1 MQASSV
7 TQRSPVSRP
16 GLEALLAY
24 AVFAGLSLLS
34 RFVPP
39 VFLLVVVSGIAFPLL
54 WARRTRDWAGIGFTR
69 RNVGPALAWGL
80 AAGAVG
86 VAATVLIARLDPFP
100 EPVLPGAQLLV
111 GIPTWL
117 LIMSPF
123 QEFFFRGWLQP
134 RLVAVLGAWK
144 GIVVTT
150 VLFAGWHFMAP
161 FQDAQGALLDLMTV
175 LTMLGMGLAF
185 GAIFHLTGNIVAPW
199 LGHALM
205 GIALVAVGGMTFLQY
220 T

>member
-1 MQASSV
+1 M
-7 TQRSPVSRP
+7 TRPSPVSRP

-24 AVFAGLSLLS
+24 AVFSGLSLLS
-34 RFVPP
+34 RFVAP
-39 VFLLVVVSGIAFPLL
+39 VFLLVVVSGIAIPLL
-54 WARRTRDWAGIGFTR
+54 WARRTRDWAAIGFTR
-69 RNVGPALAWGL
+69 RNVRPALAWGL

-86 VAATVLIARLDPFP
+86 AAVTVLMARIDPFP
-100 EPVLPGAQLLV
+100 EPVLPGAQLIV
-111 GIPTWL
+111 GIPLWL

-134 RLVAVLGAWK
+134 RLVAVLGVWK

-150 VLFAGWHFMAP
+150 VLFAVWHFLAP
-161 FQDAQGALLDLMTV
+161 FQNAPGALLDLTTVISV

-185 GAIFHLTGNIVAPW
+185 GAIFQRTGNIVAPW

-220 T
+220 S